1 MSLIKSHIRSAK
13 DPASHHAAHMCGNEL
28 IQQSTFDEIHDM
40 MQHPTLVVVYL
51 ECSEIVSNK
60 LYVIY
65 DMLDPMSCNTT

>member
-1 MSLIKSHIRSAK
+1 
-13 DPASHHAAHMCGNEL
+13 MCSNEL

-51 ECSEIVSNK
+51 ECSENCVKHIV
-60 LYVIY
+60 YVIY